1 MHPKLTGYW
10 IQGKTVTV
18 LPPHTVLNIQQ
29 YSVAFDKVPH
39 KRMVKKT
46 EAKESEAGTASWIE
60 SWLSDRTQREKPE
73 DSPVDS
79 GVPQV
84 VFRIRIY

>member
-10 IQGKTVTV
+10 IQGKTDTV

-29 YSVAFDKVPH
+29 YSGAFDKVPVPH

-46 EAKESEAGTASWIE
+46 EAKESEAGTAKWIE
-60 SWLSDRTQREKPE
+60 SWLSDRTQREKNFN
-73 DSPVDS
+73 SALWILVCH
-79 GVPQV
+79 
-84 VFRIRIY
+84 R